1 MGIRSALREL
11 FRPEVTSTP
20 APRRRGYAGAQ
31 SNRLTLN
38 WVAGG
43 TSADSEIKSSSR
55 ALRQRSRQLCR
66 DNVYAV
72 QAQRTVVNNVIG
84 TGVKLQAQVRKQRG
98 GKLDD
103 RINTAIEEAWA
114 DWCRYDS
121 CTAAGMHCFSDVER
135 QIMAGI
141 FESGEV
147 FLRVIKRPFGR
158 SGVPFALELLEA
170 DQLDDSYDGSKT
182 DSEHVWRMGIER
194 DQFGRARRYAFF
206 KQHPGD
212 SPFPQLKNQKLHMI
226 LPADEI
232 IHLFVCPRIGAT
244 RGVPWLAPAM
254 QDLHHLAGFQEAQV
268 VRARASSALMG
279 FITSPEG
286 ELQGDAVYDEE
297 RIQEF
302 SPGQFRYLNQGE
314 KIEVPDLNAPNGE
327 FDPFMRAM
335 LRAIAAGC
343 GISYESASKD
353 FSASNYSSSRL
364 SLMDDR
370 DNYRAIQ
377 KFLKERFYQPV
388 FEMWLEMAVLSGR
401 VSLPTYETEPNRYRA
416 VKWACRSWSY
426 VDPQKEIDAMKTAVR
441 CGFKTLRQVVQEQ
454 GGDYDELMGQRQ
466 AELALQD
473 QYNIITDTDPSAVS
487 NAGLTQVRPNTGDQG
502 FPETPPSE
510 S

>member
-31 SNRLTLN
+31 SSRLTLN

-158 SGVPFALELLEA
+158 SSIPFALELLEA

-226 LPADEI
+226 IPADEI
-232 IHLFVCPRIGAT
+232 IHLFICPRIGAT
-244 RGVPWLAPAM
+244 RGIPWLAPAM

-268 VRARASSALMG
+268 VRARASSSLMG

-286 ELQGDAVYDEE
+286 ELQGDSVYEEE
-297 RIQEF
+297 RVQHF
-302 SPGQFRYLNQGE
+302 SPGEFRYLEPGAQVQ
-314 KIEVPDLNAPNGE
+314 VPDLNAPNGE

-343 GISYESASKD
+343 GISY
-353 FSASNYSSSRL
+353 L
-364 SLMDDR
+364 SL
-370 DNYRAIQ
+370 IH
-377 KFLKERFYQPV
+377 
-388 FEMWLEMAVLSGR
+388 
-401 VSLPTYETEPNRYRA
+401 
-416 VKWACRSWSY
+416 
-426 VDPQKEIDAMKTAVR
+426 I
-441 CGFKTLRQVVQEQ
+441 
-454 GGDYDELMGQRQ
+454 
-466 AELALQD
+466 
-473 QYNIITDTDPSAVS
+473 
-487 NAGLTQVRPNTGDQG
+487 
-502 FPETPPSE
+502 
-510 S
+510 